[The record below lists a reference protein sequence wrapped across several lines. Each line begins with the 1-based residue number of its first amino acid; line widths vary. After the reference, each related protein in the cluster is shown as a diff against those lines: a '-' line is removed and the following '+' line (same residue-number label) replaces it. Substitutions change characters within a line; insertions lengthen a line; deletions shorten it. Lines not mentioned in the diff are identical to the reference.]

1 MLEKLSKVF
10 DIIND
15 AVIIVQNHEIV
26 YSNHAAK
33 SFLPDGVENVY
44 LEDII
49 PSQLLEHEAD
59 TFVGAAAIN
68 GNNINVS
75 VSCIDDYRIFCFIPF
90 EQEDEIEIDQYLF
103 SVSLALNH
111 SLSVWKMA
119 YDLLTPHIE
128 NLEDEKLDQYMA
140 ILHRVYFSLMRI
152 ANNNR
157 TISDILR
164 DDGYLQLSE
173 IDIVAMCREI
183 IESLSVLLIDR
194 GVNLQFESS
203 VNSLLIVSDC
213 EMIEQMILNL
223 LSNSLK
229 ATEPGNKIILSIL
242 MAGQRII
249 LQVTD
254 TGKGIPSDLLL
265 KVWNKGMLQ
274 KKTTDCNY
282 STGTGL
288 SVVQHIARLHGGSA
302 VLESHV
308 GEGTKVTVMLPLV
321 AKNRDHMNHCV
332 TNIKTRNMTQIL
344 TELSDVLDYK
354 FYSYKFMD

>member
-10 DIIND
+10 DIINN
-15 AVIIVQNHEIV
+15 AVIIVRNCEIV

-33 SFLPDGVENVY
+33 SFLPDGSESMH

-49 PSQLLEHEAD
+49 PNQLLEYEAD
-59 TFVGAAAIN
+59 TFVGAASIN

-75 VSCIDDYRIFCFIPF
+75 VNCIDDYRIFSFIPF
-90 EQEDEIEIDQYLF
+90 KQEDEIEIEQYLF

-119 YDLLTPHIE
+119 YALLIPHIE
-128 NLEDEKLDQYMA
+128 NLEDEKMDHYVA
-140 ILHRVYFSLMRI
+140 ILHRVYYSLMRI

-164 DDGYLQLSE
+164 DEGYLQLSE
-173 IDIVAMCREI
+173 FDIVVMCREI
-183 IESLSVLLIDR
+183 IESLSTLLSDR
-194 GVNLQFESS
+194 GVTLQFESS

-213 EMIEQMILNL
+213 EMIQQMILNL

-229 ATEPGNKIILSIL
+229 ATESGSKIILSIL
-242 MAGQRII
+242 LVGQRII
-249 LQVTD
+249 LKVTD

-265 KVWNKGMLQ
+265 KVWNKGMLR

-282 STGTGL
+282 SIGTGL

-302 VLESHV
+302 VLESRE
-308 GEGTKVTVMLPLV
+308 GKGTKVTVMLPLV
-321 AKNRDHMNHCV
+321 AKNRDHPNDCY
-332 TNIKTRNMTQIL
+332 TNIQTRNMNQIL